1 MGPAL
6 STVCVRLAPAFPP
19 SDFRRLPSL
28 RPARSFSTPH
38 SACRSTHTD
47 PVHPCV
53 CRCTHARL
61 STAPQG
67 GAPFEG
73 TTTSRAAY
81 HAWGQPERDARVST
95 RRPRGEVEAQ
105 AGAGGGGGQFDG
117 ATTSRVDYVPH
128 MIGVQN
134 VGPVRVLFRK

>member
-1 MGPAL
+1 MVQLRAEHATAL
-6 STVCVRLAPAFPP
+6 KLALKETQDKLAK
-19 SDFRRLPSL
+19 
-28 RPARSFSTPH
+28 
-38 SACRSTHTD
+38 
-47 PVHPCV
+47 
-53 CRCTHARL
+53 
-61 STAPQG
+61 
-67 GAPFEG
+67 
-73 TTTSRAAY
+73 
-81 HAWGQPERDARVST
+81 RDARVST